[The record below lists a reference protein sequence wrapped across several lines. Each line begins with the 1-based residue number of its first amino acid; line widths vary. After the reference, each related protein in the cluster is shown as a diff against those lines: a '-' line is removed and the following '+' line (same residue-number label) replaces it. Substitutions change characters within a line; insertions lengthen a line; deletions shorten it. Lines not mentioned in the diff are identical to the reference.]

1 MLHSGLEFYHLDQ
14 FHGNGH
20 KPCISTSFPGPFPL
34 VRGGV
39 GDGVGDG
46 VGGVPIP
53 SPAKG
58 KGPGNEVALRL
69 VSKKLLV
76 FF

>member
-1 MLHSGLEFYHLDQ
+1 MVHSGLEFDHLDQ

-39 GDGVGDG
+39 GDGVG
-46 VGGVPIP
+46 GVPIP

-58 KGPGNEVALRL
+58 KGPGNEVALCL